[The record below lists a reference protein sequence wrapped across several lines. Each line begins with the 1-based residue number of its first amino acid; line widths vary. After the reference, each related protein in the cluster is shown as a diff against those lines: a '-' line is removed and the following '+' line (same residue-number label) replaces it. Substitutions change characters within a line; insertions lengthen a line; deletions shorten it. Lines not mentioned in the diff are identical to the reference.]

1 MIATG
6 PARIGNVAVQGPRT
20 RIERARLKTNEY
32 VLLVTFSWSI

>member
-1 MIATG
+1 MTATG
-6 PARIGNVAVQGPRT
+6 PGRIVNVAGQRSRT